1 MPFDA
6 GGGSE
11 DGLTPEDA
19 FAILGNEYRARI
31 IYTLGDAQGIEGP
44 RPAMSFSELYAAADA
59 DVATSQ
65 FNYHLQKLVGPF
77 IDKTDEGYRL
87 RHEGVKLYRTILA
100 GTYTTESLSVEP
112 IDVGVSCYYC
122 SAPIEATYRD
132 RRVTIACSSC
142 DRQYSDTTMPPSL
155 VDADE
160 DALLERIDQH
170 VRHRIL
176 AFSKGV
182 CSVCASGLRTQFLT
196 PDEIAAPGFGELG
209 VFVHR
214 ACEHCGAQ
222 QYMSV
227 GLSLLYNARLI
238 AFFEERGL
246 DVTMTPIWEL
256 EFAMTDRFVD
266 VRSIDPWEVALALQR
281 DGDELELIVDDDL
294 NVIDRSP
301 ARPGSQ

>member
-1 MPFDA
+1 MPSDA
-6 GGGSE
+6 EGGSA
-11 DGLTPEDA
+11 DALTPEDA
-19 FAILGNEYRARI
+19 FALLGNEHRARI
-31 IYTLGDAQGIEGP
+31 IFTLGEAQGIEGP
-44 RPAMSFSELYAAADA
+44 RPAMSFSDLYSAADA
-59 DVATSQ
+59 DIATSQ

-77 IDKTDEGYRL
+77 IDKTDNGYRL
-87 RHEGVKLYRTILA
+87 RHEGVKLYRTIVA
-100 GTYTTESLSVEP
+100 GTYTTKSLSVEP
-112 IDVGVSCYYC
+112 LDVGVSCYHC

-142 DRQYSDTTMPPSL
+142 GRQYSDTTMPPSL
-155 VDADE
+155 VEADE
-160 DALLERIDQH
+160 DSLLPRIDQH
-170 VRHRIL
+170 VRRRIL

-182 CSVCASGLRTQFLT
+182 CSVCASGLRTRFLP
-196 PDEIAAPGFGELG
+196 PDEIAVQGSGELD

-227 GLSLLYNARLI
+227 GLSLLYNSRLI

-266 VRSIDPWEVALALQR
+266 IRSTDPWEVALAPQR
-281 DGDELELIVDDDL
+281 DGDELELLVDGDL
-294 NVIDRSP
+294 TVIDHSP
-301 ARPGSQ
+301 AGPESQ